1 MLLQSWIFYQHAMCN
16 HVSPVFSYSHVVLSE
31 KDEYFVFCCL
41 QSRDIDRTKK
51 DHVLEANKY
60 FFVEAAIALFVSF
73 LINVFVTAVFAE
85 GFYGRNVTQV
95 VCCLL
100 YTCSL
105 FTGLFSP
112 CFFFLGPSMLANSFI
127 LSWIRPDTVVHVK
140 REIIWDIWITG
151 SHVLNSPTDNEGENK
166 AANVFLYTLNG
177 IY

>member
-31 KDEYFVFCCL
+31 KDEYFVFFCL

-51 DHVLEANKY
+51 DHVQEANKY

-100 YTCSL
+100 YTCY
-105 FTGLFSP
+105 FCP
-112 CFFFLGPSMLANSFI
+112 VFLGPSMLANGFT
-127 LSWIRPDTVVHVK
+127 LLWIRPDTVVRVK

-151 SHVLNSPTDNEGENK
+151 SPVLNSPTDNESKNK
-166 AANVFLYTLNG
+166 AANVSLYTLNG

>member
-1 MLLQSWIFYQHAMCN
+1 MCT
-16 HVSPVFSYSHVVLSE
+16 HVFHVLSYSHVVLSE

-51 DHVLEANKY
+51 DHVQEANKY

-100 YTCSL
+100 YTGACSL

-112 CFFFLGPSMLANSFI
+112 WFFL
-127 LSWIRPDTVVHVK
+127 
-140 REIIWDIWITG
+140 
-151 SHVLNSPTDNEGENK
+151 
-166 AANVFLYTLNG
+166 
-177 IY
+177 